1 MTAPLDPRGA
11 RWYCTA
17 GFPLCEGYLPLVNLC
32 WPQFELDLTK
42 FEFPGPGTACPP
54 EAVAAPRGAGR
65 FEAGAAAYIPSMAAW
80 PAGLFR
86 LCPGLCAVRPGL
98 GLSYESLRMED
109 DGEADERRPVEALF
123 VPYTSDL
130 PGAGQRALAAL
141 RDRLPGV
148 DSAVVEEGSAAFV
161 VLLLEGPADRAA
173 AMALANAEG
182 ALVLRASVVTAAFVA
197 AAPYRECAVLNL
209 RGFVRAAFPEKDSE
223 RLSVLAPFVAATPD
237 AFAHWETIDGHAQ
250 PDESSHP
257 DELDDRDDLD
267 AVD

>member
-32 WPQFELDLTK
+32 WPQLELDLTK

-65 FEAGAAAYIPSMAAW
+65 FEAGAAAYIPSMAAWW

-130 PGAGQRALAAL
+130 PGAGERALAAL

-182 ALVLRASVVTAAFVA
+182 ALALRASVVTAAFAA
-197 AAPYRECAVLNL
+197 AAPDREYAVLNL
-209 RGFVRAAFPEKDSE
+209 RGFVRAAFPEKDST
-223 RLSVLAPFVAATPD
+223 RLSARAPFVAATWE
-237 AFAHWETIDGHAQ
+237 AFDGHTQ
-250 PDESSHP
+250 SDESSHP
-257 DELDDRDDLD
+257 DDLDDLD
-267 AVD
+267 DLDEVEEVD

>member
-1 MTAPLDPRGA
+1 
-11 RWYCTA
+11 
-17 GFPLCEGYLPLVNLC
+17 
-32 WPQFELDLTK
+32 
-42 FEFPGPGTACPP
+42 
-54 EAVAAPRGAGR
+54 
-65 FEAGAAAYIPSMAAW
+65 MAAWW

-130 PGAGQRALAAL
+130 PGAGERALAAL

-182 ALVLRASVVTAAFVA
+182 ALVLRASVVTAAFAA
-197 AAPYRECAVLNL
+197 AAPDSEHEYAVLNL
-209 RGFVRAAFPEKDSE
+209 RGFVRAAFPEKDSA

-237 AFAHWETIDGHAQ
+237 AFPHWETIAQHAQ
-250 PDESSHP
+250 PDES
-257 DELDDRDDLD
+257 DESDDLD
-267 AVD
+267 DLDDLDRVEEVD

>member
-1 MTAPLDPRGA
+1 
-11 RWYCTA
+11 
-17 GFPLCEGYLPLVNLC
+17 
-32 WPQFELDLTK
+32 
-42 FEFPGPGTACPP
+42 
-54 EAVAAPRGAGR
+54 
-65 FEAGAAAYIPSMAAW
+65 MAAWW

-98 GLSYESLRMED
+98 GLSYESLRMEED

-130 PGAGQRALAAL
+130 PGAGERALAAL

-182 ALVLRASVVTAAFVA
+182 ALVLRASVVTAAFAA
-197 AAPYRECAVLNL
+197 AAPDREYAVLNL
-209 RGFVRAAFPEKDSE
+209 RGFVRAAFPEKDST
-223 RLSVLAPFVAATPD
+223 RLSVRAPFVAATWE
-237 AFAHWETIDGHAQ
+237 AFDGHTQ
-250 PDESSHP
+250 SDESSHP
-257 DELDDRDDLD
+257 DDLDDLD
-267 AVD
+267 RVEEVD

>member
-17 GFPLCEGYLPLVNLC
+17 GFPLCEGYLPLVSLC
-32 WPQFELDLTK
+32 WPRLELT
-42 FEFPGPGTACPP
+42 EFPGPGTARPP
-54 EAVAAPRGAGR
+54 EAGAGR
-65 FEAGAAAYIPSMAAW
+65 FEAGAAAYIPSMAAWW

-98 GLSYESLRMED
+98 GLSYESLRMEED

-130 PGAGQRALAAL
+130 PGAGERALAAL

-182 ALVLRASVVTAAFVA
+182 ALVLRASVVTAAFAA
-197 AAPYRECAVLNL
+197 AAPDREYAVLNL
-209 RGFVRAAFPEKDSE
+209 RGFVRAAFPEKDST
-223 RLSVLAPFVAATPD
+223 RLSVRAPFVAATWE
-237 AFAHWETIDGHAQ
+237 AFDGHTQ
-250 PDESSHP
+250 SDESSHP
-257 DELDDRDDLD
+257 DDLDDLD
-267 AVD
+267 RVEEVD